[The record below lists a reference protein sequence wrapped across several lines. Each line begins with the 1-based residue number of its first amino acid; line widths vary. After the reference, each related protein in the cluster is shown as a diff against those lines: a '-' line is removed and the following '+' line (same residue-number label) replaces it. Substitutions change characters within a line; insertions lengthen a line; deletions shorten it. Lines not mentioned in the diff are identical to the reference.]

1 MDYARAIE
9 AALTDPK
16 QLEALYQQARRN
28 GTTGDFVAEIR
39 RRYTAAPDHLLL
51 AAWYYRLQP
60 AETGAAAAPAPELT
74 IARPRPIQWR
84 LAIPLSLA
92 LAFLYGLLTQKPLEF
107 LPQNMPLLFL
117 TWAPAAAA
125 LVIAFLT
132 LARSPV
138 VWRRPAGWI
147 IGVMVVSVYVVA
159 MIRSRMPRGP
169 DQYSDLMLSHLP
181 ALGWVAVAFVLLRW
195 RESARDY
202 FAFLIKSVEVGLTGG
217 IYGAAAGVFLGI
229 TTGLFAAIGIQFSDE
244 VMRWLFPGVVGLI
257 PVLAVA
263 SVYDPQLPPA
273 GQRFDQG
280 LARLITTLGRIFL
293 PLTLIV
299 LVIYLLSIPANFW
312 KPFEQRDVLIVY
324 NLMLFAVM
332 GLIVIATPL
341 RADDVPEQYRDYL
354 RRGILAV
361 AALTLL
367 VSLYALSATVYRT
380 TLGGWT
386 INRLTIIGW
395 NSINIGLLAVFLYRQ
410 WRFGR
415 AAWIESSHNTFR
427 LGLIAYALWILFLVL
442 ALPLLFW

>member
-1 MDYARAIE
+1 
-9 AALTDPK
+9 
-16 QLEALYQQARRN
+16 
-28 GTTGDFVAEIR
+28 
-39 RRYTAAPDHLLL
+39 
-51 AAWYYRLQP
+51 
-60 AETGAAAAPAPELT
+60 
-74 IARPRPIQWR
+74 
-84 LAIPLSLA
+84 
-92 LAFLYGLLTQKPLEF
+92 
-107 LPQNMPLLFL
+107 
-117 TWAPAAAA
+117 
-125 LVIAFLT
+125 
-132 LARSPV
+132 
-138 VWRRPAGWI
+138 
-147 IGVMVVSVYVVA
+147 
-159 MIRSRMPRGP
+159 
-169 DQYSDLMLSHLP
+169 
-181 ALGWVAVAFVLLRW
+181 
-195 RESARDY
+195 
-202 FAFLIKSVEVGLTGG
+202 
-217 IYGAAAGVFLGI
+217 
-229 TTGLFAAIGIQFSDE
+229 
-244 VMRWLFPGVVGLI
+244 VVGLI

>member
-1 MDYARAIE
+1 MDYTRAIE

-16 QLEALYQQARRN
+16 QLEEVYQQARRD
-28 GTTGDFVAEIR
+28 GTAGDFAAEIG
-39 RRYTAAPDHLLL
+39 RRYAATPDHLLL

-60 AETGAAAAPAPELT
+60 AGAEAATTPVAEPTL
-74 IARPRPIQWR
+74 ARPRPIQWR

-92 LAFLYGLLTQKPLEF
+92 LAFLYGLLTQKPFDL
-107 LPQNMPLLFL
+107 LPQSMPLLFL
-117 TWAPAAAA
+117 TWAPAAAG

-132 LARSPV
+132 LARSPIT
-138 VWRRPAGWI
+138 WRRPAGWI
-147 IGVMVVSVYVVA
+147 IGIGVVSIYVIA

-181 ALGWVAVAFVLLRW
+181 VLAWVAVAFVLLRW
-195 RESARDY
+195 RDSARDY

-217 IYGAAAGVFLGI
+217 IYGGAAGVFLGI
-229 TTGLFAAIGIQFSDE
+229 TTGLFAAIGIRFSDE
-244 VMRWLFPGVVGLI
+244 VMRWLFPGVMGLI

-299 LVIYLLSIPANFW
+299 LVIYVLSIPANFW

-324 NLMLFAVM
+324 NVMLFAVM

-341 RADDVPEQYRDYL
+341 QIDDVPEKYRDYL

-395 NSINIGLLAVFLYRQ
+395 NGINISLLGIFLYRQ
-410 WRFGR
+410 WRSGR
-415 AAWIESSHNTFR
+415 AAWLESSRATFR
-427 LGLIAYALWILFLVL
+427 LGLIAYAIWTIFLIL